1 MAKIIHST
9 YIHNHPYFTAR
20 QDGYQL
26 SSGKIV
32 DPYYVVELPDSVCV
46 MAITAGHEVLMI
58 RQYRYPVD
66 EILLELPGGFMDN
79 GEEPEIA
86 ASRELL
92 EETGYAFEKFQ
103 YLGLTYGNPG
113 VLCNATHLYLAT
125 GGTVSA
131 LQSLDEN
138 EEINIELHTLQE
150 VERMLHADEIKQSM
164 HALCLHK
171 GISFLRAQHTN

>member
-1 MAKIIHST
+1 MAKVLHST
-9 YIHNHPYFTAR
+9 YIHKHPYFTAR
-20 QDGYQL
+20 QDGYPL

-46 MAITAGHEVLMI
+46 MAVTAGNEVLMI

-66 EILLELPGGFMDN
+66 EILLELPGGFIDSN
-79 GEEPEIA
+79 EKPEIA
-86 ASRELL
+86 VSRELL
-92 EETGYAFEKFQ
+92 EETGYVFKDFQ

-125 GGTVSA
+125 EGTMSA
-131 LQSLDEN
+131 VQSLDEN
-138 EEINIELHTLQE
+138 EEISIEMHALQE